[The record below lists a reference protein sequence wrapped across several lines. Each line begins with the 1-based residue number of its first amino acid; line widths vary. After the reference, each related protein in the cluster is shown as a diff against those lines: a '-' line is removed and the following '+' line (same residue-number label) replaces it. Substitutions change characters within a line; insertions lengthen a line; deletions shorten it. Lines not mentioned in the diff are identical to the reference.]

1 MAVKLGKLK
10 AKLKAKK
17 LKEGSPSKTKKAK
30 VKAAD
35 VSADDELLW
44 DEDHPNSVGPT
55 KVTKREVTSLAAEA
69 RQLVRSVGAKEDED
83 DDDGFEEANAAF
95 EKHMRNVAKRISDKH
110 QPYNSP
116 ATQEIV
122 TREALAAVI
131 RLLPGYE
138 STANTSKAERAAYA
152 FSNQVNLARELM
164 NDLRA
169 MSSTDALAD
178 RVVQEAVAP
187 LYMALVNFLINE
199 ISTIRT
205 KVNSG
210 NTLDG
215 LKRTLNDSL
224 TNLLTSVGSYGQE
237 SLDAASE
244 KARSSLRN

>member
-17 LKEGSPSKTKKAK
+17 SVPTKTKTK
-30 VKAAD
+30 VKVAD
-35 VSADDELLW
+35 VSADDDLPW
-44 DEDHPNSVGPT
+44 DEDHPASVGPT
-55 KVTKREVTSLAAEA
+55 KVTKKKINRLREEA
-69 RQLVRSVGAKEDED
+69 VELGVRRVGGDEDD
-83 DDDGFEEANAAF
+83 DDDGFEEANTAF
-95 EKHMRNVAKRISDKH
+95 EKQMRKVSKRISDKL

-138 STANTSKAERAAYA
+138 NTANTSKAERAAYA

-178 RVVQEAVAP
+178 RVVNDAVAP
-187 LYMALVNFLINE
+187 LYLALINFLINE
-199 ISTIRT
+199 ISTLRS

-210 NTLDG
+210 NSLEG
-215 LKRTLNDSL
+215 LKRTLNDGMS
-224 TNLLTSVGSYGQE
+224 NLLNSVGQYGQE

-244 KARSSLRN
+244 KARQSLRN